1 MFSQPLRVFG
11 FPLPTS
17 EPTSR
22 SQSATHVMLLH
33 LPNSVILVLLEP
45 SVFLAWRTSTSS
57 CFLFLESCRVRLSL
71 PPRGAWIPRRH
82 HALYNFDF
90 ETTGAGARGSDRFGL
105 LVLARPSRPSVCP
118 RIAINF
124 SSSTEFS
131 SWEGPRS
138 DQRLLALPMMPA
150 GADRAILVPPPLIP
164 PPLLLPSLLC

>member
-17 EPTSR
+17 ELSSRGSR
-22 SQSATHVMLLH
+22 SQSATHVVLLH
-33 LPNSVILVLLEP
+33 LQNSVILVRLER
-45 SVFLAWRTSTSS
+45 SVFVAWRTSTSS

-138 DQRLLALPMMPA
+138 DQRLLALPPSA
-150 GADRAILVPPPLIP
+150 ADRAILSFLPL
-164 PPLLLPSLLC
+164 